1 MANITWNKL
10 IAASALVKAG
20 IAGAGLALAVL
31 GMFDVA
37 AAIVVKDFV
46 EQQKALLSIDIA
58 ASLGALIGIVW
69 KAFNMIVS

>member
-37 AAIVVKDFV
+37 AAIVVKDWV

>member
-37 AAIVVKDFV
+37 AAIVVKDWV

-58 ASLGALIGIVW
+58 ASLGALVGIAW
-69 KAFNMIVS
+69 KAFNMIAS